1 MERRVKWKIRD
12 GEIDVSETVVM
23 GILNVTP
30 DSFYPGSRVG
40 SVDEALRRTEK
51 MLKEGAKIIDVGGE
65 STRPGSD
72 PVSEDEEK
80 KRVIPVIL
88 AISEKFPEAIISVDT
103 YKSSVA
109 KEAVEAGARI
119 INDISGGY
127 FDPKILEVAREY
139 GTGLIL
145 NHIRGNP
152 KTMQANPY
160 YKDAVKE
167 VKGELL
173 ERVERAKKAGIE
185 EDRICIDPG
194 IGFGK
199 RLEDNLKLI
208 KYADEF
214 VNTGYVVMYGVSRKS
229 FIRMALGYEE
239 PEERLY
245 ATLGVHAYLYLKGV
259 HILRVHDVG
268 ETVDVI
274 RILKFVKDA

>member
-30 DSFYPGSRVG
+30 DSFYSGSRVG

-51 MLKEGAKIIDVGGE
+51 MLREGAKIIDVGGE

-109 KEAVEAGARI
+109 REAVEAGARI

-127 FDPKILEVAREY
+127 FEPKILEVAREY

-152 KTMQANPY
+152 KTMQINPY
-160 YKDAVKE
+160 YEDAVKE
-167 VKGELL
+167 VKEELI

-199 RLEDNLKLI
+199 SLEDNLKLI
-208 KYADEF
+208 KYANEF

-259 HILRVHDVG
+259 HILRVHDVR

>member
-1 MERRVKWKIRD
+1 MERRVKWKIKD

-30 DSFYPGSRVG
+30 DSFYSGSRVG

-109 KEAVEAGARI
+109 REAVEAGARI

-160 YKDAVKE
+160 YEDAVKE

-208 KYADEF
+208 KYANEF
-214 VNTGYVVMYGVSRKS
+214 INTGYVVMYGVSRKS

-259 HILRVHDVG
+259 HILRVHDVR

>member
-30 DSFYPGSRVG
+30 DSFYSGSRVG

-109 KEAVEAGARI
+109 REAVEAGARI

-160 YKDAVKE
+160 YEDAVKE

-208 KYADEF
+208 KYANEF

-259 HILRVHDVG
+259 HILRVHDVR

>member
-1 MERRVKWKIRD
+1 
-12 GEIDVSETVVM
+12 
-23 GILNVTP
+23 
-30 DSFYPGSRVG
+30 
-40 SVDEALRRTEK
+40 
-51 MLKEGAKIIDVGGE
+51 
-65 STRPGSD
+65 
-72 PVSEDEEK
+72 VSEDEEK

-160 YKDAVKE
+160 YEDAVKE

-173 ERVERAKKAGIE
+173 ERVERAKRAGIE

-214 VNTGYVVMYGVSRKS
+214 VSMGYVVMYGVSRKS

-259 HILRVHDVG
+259 HILRVHDVR

>member
-30 DSFYPGSRVG
+30 DSFYSGSRVG

-109 KEAVEAGARI
+109 REAVEAGARI

-152 KTMQANPY
+152 KTMQVNPY
-160 YKDAVKE
+160 YEDAVKE

-199 RLEDNLKLI
+199 RLENNLKLI

-259 HILRVHDVG
+259 HILRVHDVR
-268 ETVDVI
+268 ETMDVI

>member
-1 MERRVKWKIRD
+1 MGRRVKWEIRG
-12 GEIDVSETVVM
+12 GELELSETAIM

-30 DSFYPGSRVG
+30 DSFYSESRVRTL
-40 SVDEALRRTEK
+40 DEALRKAEK
-51 MLKEGAKIIDVGGE
+51 MLNEGAKIIDVGGE
-65 STRPGSD
+65 STRPGSE

-80 KRVIPVIL
+80 RRVIPVIL
-88 AISEKFPEAIISVDT
+88 GISENFPEAIISVDT

-109 KEAVEAGARI
+109 REAVEAGARI

-139 GTGLIL
+139 KTGIVL

-152 KTMQANPY
+152 KTMQMNPY
-160 YKDAVKE
+160 YEDTVKE
-167 VKGELL
+167 VKMELF

-185 EDRICIDPG
+185 DERICIDPG

-208 KYADEF
+208 KYAEEF

-229 FIRMALGYEE
+229 FINMALGYEN
-239 PEERLY
+239 PEDRLF

-259 HILRVHDVG
+259 HILRVHDVK
-268 ETVDVI
+268 ETFDVL
-274 RILKFVKDA
+274 RILQFVKDA

>member
-30 DSFYPGSRVG
+30 DSFYSGSRVG

-51 MLKEGAKIIDVGGE
+51 MLNEGAKIIDVGGE

-88 AISEKFPEAIISVDT
+88 TISEKFPEAIISVDT

-109 KEAVEAGARI
+109 REAVEAGARI

-160 YKDAVKE
+160 YEDAVKE

-214 VNTGYVVMYGVSRKS
+214 VSTGYVVMYGVSRKS

-259 HILRVHDVG
+259 HILRVHDVR

>member
-1 MERRVKWKIRD
+1 MERRVIWKIKGVD
-12 GEIDVSETVVM
+12 LDVSETLVM

-30 DSFYPGSRVG
+30 DSFYSESRVRTL
-40 SVDEALRRTEK
+40 DEALRRTEK
-51 MLKEGAKIIDVGGE
+51 MLREGAKIIDVGGE

-80 KRVIPVIL
+80 RRVIPVIF
-88 AISEKFPEAIISVDT
+88 AISEKFPDAIISVDT

-109 KEAVEAGARI
+109 KEALEAGARI

-127 FDPKILEVAREY
+127 FDPKILEVARDQ
-139 GTGLIL
+139 GAGIIL

-152 KTMQANPY
+152 KTMQLNPY
-160 YKDAVKE
+160 YEDTIGE
-167 VKGELL
+167 VKSELL
-173 ERVERAKKAGIE
+173 DRVERAKGVGIE

-208 KYADEF
+208 KFAEEF
-214 VNTGYVVMYGVSRKS
+214 VNMGYVVMYGVSRKS
-229 FIRMALGYEE
+229 FIKMALGYED
-239 PEERLY
+239 PEDRLF

-259 HILRVHDVG
+259 HILRVHDVR
-268 ETVDVI
+268 ETVDVL
-274 RILKFVKDA
+274 RILRFVKDA

>member
-30 DSFYPGSRVG
+30 DSFYSGSRVG

-109 KEAVEAGARI
+109 REAAEAGARI

-160 YKDAVKE
+160 YEDAVKE

-173 ERVERAKKAGIE
+173 ERVERARKAGIE

-208 KYADEF
+208 KYAKEF
-214 VNTGYVVMYGVSRKS
+214 VSTGYVVMYGVSRKS

-259 HILRVHDVG
+259 HILRVHDVR

>member
-30 DSFYPGSRVG
+30 DSFYSGSRVG

-51 MLKEGAKIIDVGGE
+51 MLNEGAKIIDVGGE

-88 AISEKFPEAIISVDT
+88 TISEKFPEAIISVDT

-109 KEAVEAGARI
+109 REAVEAGARI

-160 YKDAVKE
+160 YEDAVKE

-214 VNTGYVVMYGVSRKS
+214 VSTGYVVMYGVSRKS
-229 FIRMALGYEE
+229 FIRMALGYDE

-259 HILRVHDVG
+259 HILRVHDVR

>member
-1 MERRVKWKIRD
+1 MGRKVKWEIRG
-12 GEIDVSETVVM
+12 GELELSETAIM

-30 DSFYPGSRVG
+30 DSFYSESRVRTL
-40 SVDEALRRTEK
+40 DEALRKAEK
-51 MLKEGAKIIDVGGE
+51 MLNEGAKIIDVGGE
-65 STRPGSD
+65 STRPGSE

-80 KRVIPVIL
+80 RRVIPVIL
-88 AISEKFPEAIISVDT
+88 GISENFPEAIISVDT

-109 KEAVEAGARI
+109 REAVEAGARI

-139 GTGLIL
+139 KTGIVL

-152 KTMQANPY
+152 KTMQMNPY
-160 YKDAVKE
+160 YEDTVKE
-167 VKGELL
+167 VKMELF
-173 ERVERAKKAGIE
+173 ERVERAKKEGIE
-185 EDRICIDPG
+185 DERICIDPG

-208 KYADEF
+208 KYAEEF

-229 FIRMALGYEE
+229 FINMALGYEN
-239 PEERLY
+239 PEDRLF

-259 HILRVHDVG
+259 HILRVHDVK
-268 ETVDVI
+268 ETFDVL
-274 RILKFVKDA
+274 RILQFVKDA